1 MTILRVLAP
10 VLVAYAVVAV
20 LGIAGYAATAAAF
33 GVTTAS
39 APPARYLLI
48 NVLIG
53 MAAAGVGGYL
63 GARLAP
69 AGRVTVTVGLLLAVF
84 LVIGVLS
91 GRANASPAQPLW
103 YQAVVT
109 LLGACGLMSGAVVQR
124 ALDAERARRSRV

>member
-1 MTILRVLAP
+1 MTLLRVASA
-10 VLVAYAVVAV
+10 VLVAYAAVGV
-20 LGIAGYAATAAAF
+20 LGIAGHAATAAAF
-33 GVTTAS
+33 DATTLS
-39 APPARYLLI
+39 APPAQYLLI

-69 AGRVTVTVGLLLAVF
+69 AGRVTITVGLLLVVF

-91 GRANASPAQPLW
+91 GRAEASPAQPLW

-124 ALDAERARRSRV
+124 AQEAERARRRRV